1 MFCRVCGNKIH
12 EEAFVCPN
20 CGCAVENVSQK
31 FKNYDNN
38 VKNSGFFTFLNYLN
52 VALIGLALTFF
63 ALSII
68 YANVNSDFFNVKIYG
83 NIIQGY
89 INSNFYLHGEFIDW
103 SFMFSLVAL
112 IGAIV
117 NFILGFNEKNKNKS
131 FISHVIFIISI
142 CLFIV
147 SCSMYQLVI

>member
-1 MFCRVCGNKIH
+1 MFCRVCGNRLH
-12 EEAFVCPN
+12 EEAVVCPS
-20 CGCAVENVSQK
+20 CGCAVESVSK
-31 FKNYDNN
+31 KVKNSDNN
-38 VKNSGFFTFLNYLN
+38 VKNGGFFIFLNYLN
-52 VALIGLALTFF
+52 VALICLALTFF

-68 YANVNSDFFNVKIYG
+68 YANVYSDFFNVKIYG
-83 NIIQGY
+83 NIIQGH
-89 INSNFYLHGEFIDW
+89 INSNFSLYGDSIDL

-117 NFILGFNEKNKNKS
+117 NFILGFKKKNKNKS

-147 SCSMYQLVI
+147 SCSMYF